1 MSDTCLSEISAKNPG
16 GLSGG
21 IKQRLIQQALERRR
35 SGAEAVDSN
44 GATLEQAQQAAL
56 KVPEAFYRFDQY
68 PGYQQMQFMQQSA
81 ARMGLGNPFFRLHDG
96 LAGAETCIG
105 GRDYVNFASYNYLG
119 YSGHPAVAQAAKD
132 AIDRYGTSVSASRV
146 VSGDRPLHRELERE
160 LASFYQVDDAVVFVS
175 GHATNVTTIGYLF
188 GPRDLVLHDELVHN
202 SVLQGIQLSGARR
215 LSFAHNDWQALDRIL
230 GEQRQYFERVL
241 VVVEGIYSMDG
252 DYPDLPRF
260 VELKRKHKIF
270 LMVDEAH
277 SLGVMGATGKG
288 IREHFGLAG
297 DDVDI
302 WMGTLS
308 KTLASCGGYIAGNTA
323 LVEHLKFLAPG
334 FLYSVGMPPSVT
346 ASALAALRCLVND
359 HERVQTVQARG
370 EQFLRL
376 AKAAGLDTATST
388 GLAVI
393 PVITGS
399 SLKAGR
405 LSSALF
411 ERGINAQPILYPAV
425 PEQAA
430 RVRFFVSCEHTE
442 EQISQ
447 TVAIVAEEMAK
458 LG

>member
-1 MSDTCLSEISAKNPG
+1 MSAKTPG

-35 SGAEAVDSN
+35 NATAGSDGV
-44 GATLEQAQQAAL
+44 TLEQAQQAAL
-56 KVPEAFYRFDQY
+56 KVPEAFYQFDQY

-96 LAGAETCIG
+96 LAGAKTCIG

-132 AIDRYGTSVSASRV
+132 AIDRYGTSVSASRA

-160 LASFYQVDDAVVFVS
+160 LASLYEVDDAVVFVS

-230 GEQRQYFERVL
+230 DEQRQHFERVL

-334 FLYSVGMPPSVT
+334 FLYSVGIPPSVT
-346 ASALAALRCLVND
+346 ASALAALRCLAND
-359 HERVQTVQARG
+359 HERVQAVQARG
-370 EQFLRL
+370 QQFLQL

-399 SLKAGR
+399 SLKAGQ

-425 PEQAA
+425 PEKTA

-442 EQISQ
+442 EQISR
-447 TVAIVAEEMAK
+447 TVAIVAEELAR

>member
-1 MSDTCLSEISAKNPG
+1 MSAKTPG

-35 SGAEAVDSN
+35 NGAGDSN

-56 KVPEAFYRFDQY
+56 KVPEAFYRFDLY
-68 PGYQQMQFMQQSA
+68 PGYQQMQFLQQSA

-96 LAGAETCIG
+96 LAGAQTCIG
-105 GRDYVNFASYNYLG
+105 GQDYVNFASYNYLG
-119 YSGHPAVAQAAKD
+119 YSGHPVVVQAAKD

-160 LASFYQVDDAVVFVS
+160 LASFYEVDDAVVFVS

-230 GEQRQYFERVL
+230 GEQRQHFERVL

-277 SLGVMGATGKG
+277 SLGVMGATGRG

-308 KTLASCGGYIAGNTA
+308 KTLATCGGYIAGNTA

-334 FLYSVGMPPSVT
+334 FLYSVGLPPSVT
-346 ASALAALRCLVND
+346 ASALAALRCLIND
-359 HERVQTVQARG
+359 HERVQAVQARG

-376 AKAAGLDTATST
+376 AREAGLDTATST

-399 SLKAGR
+399 SLKAGQ

-425 PEQAA
+425 PEKTA
-430 RVRFFVSCEHTE
+430 RVRFFVSCEHTQ
-442 EQISQ
+442 EQISR
-447 TVAIVAEEMAK
+447 TVAIVAEELAR
-458 LG
+458 LD

>member
-1 MSDTCLSEISAKNPG
+1 MSDACLSENTVKTPS
-16 GLSGG
+16 GLNGG

-35 SGAEAVDSN
+35 GEVGDSAAS
-44 GATLEQAQQAAL
+44 ATLEQAQQAAL

-68 PGYQQMQFMQQSA
+68 PGYQQMQVMQQSA
-81 ARMGLGNPFFRLHDG
+81 ARLGLENPFFRLHEG
-96 LAGAETCIG
+96 LAGAETRING
-105 GRDYVNFASYNYLG
+105 QDYVNFASYNYLG
-119 YSGHPAVAQAAKD
+119 YSGHPVVAQAARD
-132 AIDRYGTSVSASRV
+132 AIDRYGTSVSASRP

-160 LASFYQVDDAVVFVS
+160 LASLYEVDDAIVFVS

-188 GPRDLVLHDELVHN
+188 GPRDLVLHDELIHN

-230 GEQRQYFERVL
+230 GEQRQHFERVL

-260 VELKRKHKIF
+260 VELKRKHKVF

-346 ASALAALRCLVND
+346 ASALAALRCLAGDV
-359 HERVQTVQARG
+359 ERVQSVQARG

-399 SLKAGR
+399 SFKAGR

-411 ERGINAQPILYPAV
+411 ARGINAQPILYPAV

-430 RVRFFVSCEHTE
+430 RVRFFVSSEHTE
-442 EQISQ
+442 AQISR
-447 TVAIVAEEMAK
+447 TVAIVAEEMAR